1 MATIA
6 IRPKRS
12 ETALSVPSASDLEVG
27 EIAINISDQKIYT
40 KSSGGSVIQL
50 GGSTGGGG
58 SGENVSWDVT
68 QSSHG
73 FAVGDVVY
81 YDGSGYTKA
90 QADADDTLGLFIVS
104 DVANTNTFTSS
115 FSGKISGLTGLTAGQ
130 YYFLSSAT
138 AGLLTTTEPTSG
150 YSNPLLFALST
161 TEGVV
166 LPYRP
171 SEIGG
176 SGLVAISSGGTG
188 ANTAAGARTNLDV
201 YSTTETSA
209 VVSAFAIALG

>member
-1 MATIA
+1 MAIA

-12 ETALSVPSASDLEVG
+12 ETALSVPSASDLEIG

-50 GGSTGGGG
+50 GGSSGGG
-58 SGENVSWDVT
+58 SGENVSWTVT

-81 YDGSGYTKA
+81 YNGSVYAKA

-104 DVANTNTFTSS
+104 DVANTNTFTAS
-115 FSGKISGLTGLTAGQ
+115 FSGKVSGFTGLTAGQ

-150 YSNPLLFALST
+150 YSNPLLFALSS

-176 SGLVAISSGGTG
+176 SGIIAISSGGTG
-188 ANTAAGARTNLDV
+188 SNTAAGARTNLDV

>member
-1 MATIA
+1 MAIA

-27 EIAINISDQKIYT
+27 ELAINIADQKIYT
-40 KSSGGSVIQL
+40 KTSGGSVVEVA
-50 GGSTGGGG
+50 SASSGGG
-58 SGENVSWDVT
+58 SGENVSWSIT

-73 FAVGDVVY
+73 FAVADVVY
-81 YDGSGYTKA
+81 YNGSSYAKA
-90 QADADDTLGLFIVS
+90 QADDDETLGLFVVS
-104 DVANTNTFTSS
+104 AVADANTFTAT

-130 YYFLSSAT
+130 YYYLSTGT
-138 AGLLTTTEPTSG
+138 AGLLTSTLPTSG
-150 YSNPLLFALST
+150 YSNPLLFALSS

-166 LPYRP
+166 LPFRP
-171 SEIGG
+171 SEVGG
-176 SGLVAISSGGTG
+176 SGILAISDGGTG
-188 ANTAAGARTNLDV
+188 ASTAAGARTNLDV